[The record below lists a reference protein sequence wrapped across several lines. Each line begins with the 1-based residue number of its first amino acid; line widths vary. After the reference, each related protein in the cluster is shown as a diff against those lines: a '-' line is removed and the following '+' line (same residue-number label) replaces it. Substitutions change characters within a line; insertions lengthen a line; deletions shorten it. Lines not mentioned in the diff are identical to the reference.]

1 MEAAT
6 PRSRAAALPA
16 ALAGMQSGMVG
27 AICLVMWLG
36 ILAEWQQR
44 NFWIPVNL
52 MASAFYGPRA
62 IRSGFASETI
72 SGLAVYL
79 ALYTILGAG
88 FALVLRDRLSRP
100 RTLLYAVVFAL
111 AWYYLSFRL
120 LWKSAIPLAALL
132 HVERSTTFGHLVYGV
147 VLGGYPARLPRPA
160 APEPEPPPAADAPN
174 ETANEAPSGPLS

>member
-62 IRSGFASETI
+62 IRSGFAAETV
-72 SGLAVYL
+72 SGLAVYI
-79 ALYTILGAG
+79 ALYTLLGAAL
-88 FALVLRDRLSRP
+88 ALVLRDRFSRA
-100 RTLLYAVVFAL
+100 RTFLIAVAFAL
-111 AWYYLSFRL
+111 VWYYVSFRL
-120 LWKSAIPLAALL
+120 LWKSVIPLASLL
-132 HVERSTTFGHLVYGV
+132 HVERTTALGHLLYGA
-147 VLGGYPARLPRPA
+147 VLGGYPSRLPRPA
-160 APEPEPPPAADAPN
+160 VQPEP
-174 ETANEAPSGPLS
+174 

>member
-6 PRSRAAALPA
+6 PRPRAAALPA

-62 IRSGFASETI
+62 IRSGFASETV

-79 ALYTILGAG
+79 SLYTLLGMA
-88 FALVLRDRLSRP
+88 FAIVLRDRLSRA
-100 RTLLYAVVFAL
+100 RTFLLAVLFAMG
-111 AWYYLSFRL
+111 WYYLSFRL

-132 HVERSTTFGHLVYGV
+132 HVERSTAFGHLVYGV
-147 VLGGYPARLPRPA
+147 VLGGYPSRLPRETAPN
-160 APEPEPPPAADAPN
+160 PEPTTASGTTN
-174 ETANEAPSGPLS
+174 EISAE